1 MSLCWFFALQLRI
14 NPTARSTFA
23 FPSHLAQLNPEDSC
37 GAFFHLRQYDP
48 ASDLES
54 HFSIRF
60 GAILD
65 DQNDTLALKFV
76 SHIHDSKSLHP
87 SSRPE
92 DFEMKWEEP
101 MKLMDLTRSYPRFR
115 CDPSLYEFESCGGF
129 LPTFAAEAW
138 NCVSWV
144 QLELHISWV
153 AECIIL
159 SLENIWTYDEHMI
172 FKVNHS
178 ASFLNLSLFACFRR
192 SSTNGRHI
200 PSFVD
205 RWSRNLTQS
214 FSGADRWI
222 VDQNSRKN
230 MEGSWRIL
238 VISKVCEVHQW
249 FYPTTAC
256 SLYSWSETTP
266 TMSLDKSWQRVW
278 TCEASL
284 GRDWT
289 GLSWWYSVTSTI
301 RGPAEVQCSNLSWRS
316 WWRWKAA
323 EVFGWCRKEQLLQN
337 LQRALMVK
345 KVTHCIFCDWSLF
358 QNQNMAVGMHL
369 NKKAEPGLGFFGEL
383 HVCMFYVF
391 FLFFSL

>member
-1 MSLCWFFALQLRI
+1 MSLCWFFALKLRI

-159 SLENIWTYDEHMI
+159 SLENIWTYDENMI

-178 ASFLNLSLFACFRR
+178 ASFLNHSLFACFRR

-214 FSGADRWI
+214 FSGADRRI
-222 VDQNSRKN
+222 V
-230 MEGSWRIL
+230 GSWDRRPKFPKEYGRIMKDL
-238 VISKVCEVHQW
+238 SNFQGVRSPSKVLPDKCLLPLFLIRNDPNHVAWQIL
-249 FYPTTAC
+249 TT
-256 SLYSWSETTP
+256 SLNLW
-266 TMSLDKSWQRVW
+266 
-278 TCEASL
+278 
-284 GRDWT
+284 
-289 GLSWWYSVTSTI
+289 GLAW
-301 RGPAEVQCSNLSWRS
+301 
-316 WWRWKAA
+316 
-323 EVFGWCRKEQLLQN
+323 
-337 LQRALMVK
+337 
-345 KVTHCIFCDWSLF
+345 
-358 QNQNMAVGMHL
+358 
-369 NKKAEPGLGFFGEL
+369 
-383 HVCMFYVF
+383 
-391 FLFFSL
+391 

>member
-23 FPSHLAQLNPEDSC
+23 FPSHLAQLNPEDSR
-37 GAFFHLRQYDP
+37 GAFFHFRQYDP

-159 SLENIWTYDEHMI
+159 SLENIWTYDE
-172 FKVNHS
+172 KYDLQGE
-178 ASFLNLSLFACFRR
+178 SFCFLSEPQLIRLFQALIDKWSPHTVFRGQVVSKSHPELFRR
-192 SSTNGRHI
+192 SSDRRIVGSSTKI
-200 PSFVD
+200 PERIWKD
-205 RWSRNLTQS
+205 H
-214 FSGADRWI
+214 
-222 VDQNSRKN
+222 
-230 MEGSWRIL
+230 EGS
-238 VISKVCEVHQW
+238 
-249 FYPTTAC
+249 
-256 SLYSWSETTP
+256 
-266 TMSLDKSWQRVW
+266 
-278 TCEASL
+278 
-284 GRDWT
+284 
-289 GLSWWYSVTSTI
+289 
-301 RGPAEVQCSNLSWRS
+301 
-316 WWRWKAA
+316 
-323 EVFGWCRKEQLLQN
+323 
-337 LQRALMVK
+337 
-345 KVTHCIFCDWSLF
+345 
-358 QNQNMAVGMHL
+358 
-369 NKKAEPGLGFFGEL
+369 
-383 HVCMFYVF
+383 
-391 FLFFSL
+391 